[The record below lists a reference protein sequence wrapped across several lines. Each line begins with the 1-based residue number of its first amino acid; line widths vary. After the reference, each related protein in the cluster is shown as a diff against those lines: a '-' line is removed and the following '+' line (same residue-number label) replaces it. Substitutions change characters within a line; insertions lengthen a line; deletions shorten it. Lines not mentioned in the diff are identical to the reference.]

1 MCRRFKE
8 FDGPMLEEFVK
19 MQEKVP
25 DTFYNALLKE
35 NMSMADILKINV
47 AMKQFYK

>member
-1 MCRRFKE
+1 
-8 FDGPMLEEFVK
+8 MLEEFVK

-35 NMSMADILKINV
+35 NISVADILKINV
-47 AMKQFYK
+47 AMRQFYQ